1 MAGRTAKEEE
11 VFNAVRKYNEDLMRS
26 KESGPDVAPP
36 LPLKKKTSKYTL
48 ASIVHV
54 SLYVCMLNLKY
65 TMYVQCVVEPPYGR
79 HSRGSPHIR
88 DSFVHFSMYM

>member
-36 LPLKKKTSKYTL
+36 LPLKKKTSKYIL

-54 SLYVCMLNLKY
+54 CVLCMVCLCMAELAVHVH
-65 TMYVQCVVEPPYGR
+65 VQSVMEPLLWT
-79 HSRGSPHIR
+79 S
-88 DSFVHFSMYM
+88 

>member
-1 MAGRTAKEEE
+1 MTPRASVAGRTAKEEE

-36 LPLKKKTSKYTL
+36 LPLKKKTSKYSL

-54 SLYVCMLNLKY
+54 PLQAGGLASLAPCCTRFVYFPSCRSSYIYPTYML
-65 TMYVQCVVEPPYGR
+65 
-79 HSRGSPHIR
+79 
-88 DSFVHFSMYM
+88 